1 MEQAF
6 KRDGRVGAK
15 TMAGLL
21 PVGTK
26 APDFE
31 GIDQDE
37 KPVRLRDFAGRPV
50 VLYFYPADMTTG
62 CTIEACDFRDAQEEF
77 RRFGA
82 VVLGVSVQDA
92 ATHREFRDKHGLN
105 FSLIA
110 DTDKA
115 ICRAYNTLSFLG
127 VAKRVTYVLGPDG
140 TILAALKSINPKPH
154 SREALQVVAEFVRDH
169 GAPTGEA
176 PSRADPT
183 AHHSEI

>member
-1 MEQAF
+1 
-6 KRDGRVGAK
+6 
-15 TMAGLL
+15 MAGLL
-21 PVGTK
+21 AVGTK

-31 GIDQDE
+31 GVDQDE

-62 CTIEACDFRDAQEEF
+62 CTIEACDFRDAQGEF
-77 RRFGA
+77 RRLGA

-92 ATHREFRDKHGLN
+92 ATHREFRGKHGLN

-127 VAKRVTYVLGPDG
+127 VAKRVTYIIGPDG

-154 SREALQVVAEFVRDH
+154 SREALQVVTEFVRNH
-169 GAPTGEA
+169 GTPTGETSA
-176 PSRADPT
+176 RPDPAT
-183 AHHSEI
+183 HRSEV